1 MGACGSCSAE
11 KDVVDTADVAIDD
24 ATGRAQSYTV
34 KHGFSTVLGP
44 LRKQD
49 LRRVPAFLKVS
60 PAAGAAMPAFLKA

>member
-34 KHGFSTVLGP
+34 KHGFHGFRTIKKTGFATRAS
-44 LRKQD
+44 
-49 LRRVPAFLKVS
+49 VS
-60 PAAGAAMPAFLKA
+60 